1 MLARPNIL
9 LLDEPAAGLDAV
21 ESRQLGRRL
30 AEIPTAYGCGVLL
43 IEHDVEMVAAISDR
57 VTVLDF
63 GRIIASGPP
72 AQVLA
77 DPAVRTAY
85 LGAEVTA

>member
-1 MLARPNIL
+1 M
-9 LLDEPAAGLDAV
+9 
-21 ESRQLGRRL
+21 
-30 AEIPTAYGCGVLL
+30 LL
-43 IEHDVEMVAAISDR
+43 IEHDVEMVATISDR

-63 GRIIASGPP
+63 GRVIASGPP

-77 DPAVRTAY
+77 DPAVRAAY